1 MRRLARLVRPLILLP
16 VFLAPLVVEAQTRD
30 SFLPRARR
38 LMREAPFIDTHNDL
52 PWMSYQRSAYDLE
65 RYDPDKGLPD
75 LDTDLPRAVKGGVG
89 GQFWAAYV
97 PSAYEGKGAGTM
109 ALEQIDMIHRMIAR
123 SPRLAYA
130 TTADDIVR
138 IHRQRKIASLI
149 GIEGGHAID
158 NSLGMLRQV
167 YALGVRYLTLSHG
180 STTAWADASTDA
192 PRHGG
197 LNAFGEDVVREMN
210 RLGMMVDI
218 SHVSDGVMS
227 DVARISEA
235 PLFFSHSSVRAL
247 ADHPRNVP
255 DSILR
260 LVKQKDGVV
269 MANAYPAFVDST
281 GARLMRDVFEVER
294 RLRVQF
300 SNDPQKAD
308 SAFGAYIN
316 NVPGTTLERYV
327 DHIEYIITFIGI
339 DHVGIGADLGSL
351 EQHPKGLDD
360 ISMFPNLVAELLR
373 RGYTDAQVKQVMG
386 GNLLRVMRKTEAV
399 ARRLRDRKPLTTRLE
414 AAKVVP

>member
-1 MRRLARLVRPLILLP
+1 MRFRRALVPALALVTLCAPTLRAQAPRDA
-16 VFLAPLVVEAQTRD
+16 FLA
-30 SFLPRARR
+30 RARR

-52 PWMSYQRSAYDLE
+52 PEMSRLKAGFDLE
-65 RYDPDKGLPD
+65 RYDPDKSLPD
-75 LDTDLPRAVKGGVG
+75 IDTDLPRAVKGQVG
-89 GQFWAAYV
+89 GEFWAAYV
-97 PSAYEGKGAGTM
+97 PSGYEGKGAGTM
-109 ALEQIDMIHRMIAR
+109 VLEEIDMIHRMIAR
-123 SPRLAYA
+123 SPRLGYA

-138 IHRQRKIASLI
+138 IHRTGKIASLI

-158 NSLGMLRQV
+158 NSLGMLRDV
-167 YALGVRYLTLSHG
+167 YRLGVRYMTLTHG

-197 LNAFGEDVVREMN
+197 LAPFGEEVVREMN

-235 PLFFSHSSVRAL
+235 PLFFSHSSARAL

-255 DSILR
+255 DSILM
-260 LVKQKDGVV
+260 LVKKKDGVV
-269 MANAYPAFVDST
+269 MVNAYPAFVDST

-294 RLRVQF
+294 KLRVEF
-300 SNDPQKAD
+300 ADNPAKAD

-316 NVPGTTLERYV
+316 SVPPTTLERYV
-327 DHIEYIITFIGI
+327 DHIDYIVKLIGVE
-339 DHVGIGADLGSL
+339 HVGIGADLGSI

-360 ISMFPNLVAELLR
+360 ISMFPNVVAELLR
-373 RGYTDAQVKQVMG
+373 RGYSDADTKKIMG
-386 GNLLRVMRKTEAV
+386 GNLLRVMRKTEQV
-399 ARRLRDRKPLTTRLE
+399 AKRLQKEHKPS
-414 AAKVVP
+414 AARFNDKATP